1 MLDKRLFSI
10 CDGEDAT
17 PALREFLNFVD
28 CYPKDGRL
36 QPEIVSADAFV
47 ARLDQSGL
55 DRFIQTLNCDWERVL
70 LEVCDSPKAVKQSHR
85 KLVAGV
91 IQAATAKREWD
102 VSAAFACLSA
112 IVENPGIGWP
122 NRPLHFSKISV
133 ILDRVLAAGIRM
145 PNEGKY
151 YVLRGKLEMYLKGFA
166 NGDRTLSQVNELFG
180 LSHQTFR
187 KTPEAPFED
196 SKFRRFL
203 RVIVEESDRWPT
215 LPATFDIQRAL
226 GSLESDYLDWETQY
240 GAYRW
245 YELKPPAQIEPVGG
259 EFSIL
264 AKSFGGGRPT
274 KSWFKRA
281 SEALDKNEISR
292 EYLELLLSTL
302 GTRVFAD
309 RSEPLWHVAK
319 PALYL
324 YALFRHHD
332 GEIDPFAAYRLVRG
346 KLRRILNQGM
356 FYDAH
361 VGTTMSG
368 TYRNPL
374 CPSKENMPFVK
385 AACWC
390 LSLFDD
396 DRAATM
402 LGEVTISLGTNFETP
417 GRGRYLRSL
426 AGSSTAIGALRNMRP
441 SVAKSIL
448 WECKKQIDDPRIL
461 DLGLR

>member
-1 MLDKRLFSI
+1 MLDKRLFNI
-10 CDGEDAT
+10 FDGEDPT
-17 PALREFLNFVD
+17 PALREFLTFVD
-28 CYPKDGRL
+28 SYPKDGRL
-36 QPEIVSADAFV
+36 DPEIVSAAAFV
-47 ARLDQSGL
+47 ARLDQSRL
-55 DRFIQTLNCDWERVL
+55 NSFVQTMNCDWEQVL
-70 LEVCDSPKAVKQSHR
+70 HEVYESPKAVKQSRR

-91 IQAATAKREWD
+91 IEAANAKREWD
-102 VSAAFACLSA
+102 LDAAFACLSA
-112 IVENPGIGWP
+112 IVENPGISWP

-133 ILDRVLAAGIRM
+133 ILGRFLAAGIRM

-151 YVLRGKLEMYLKGFA
+151 YVLRGKLEMYFKGFA
-166 NGDRTLSQVNELFG
+166 DGDPTLSQINELFG

-187 KTPEAPFED
+187 KTPEAPFDD

-203 RVIVEESDRWPT
+203 NVIVDESDRLPT

-226 GSLESDYLDWETQY
+226 GSLESDYLDWESQY

-245 YELKPPAQIEPVGG
+245 YELRPPAQIEPVGG

-281 SEALDKNEISR
+281 SDALDKNKISR

-302 GTRVFAD
+302 GTRAFAD
-309 RSEPLWHVAK
+309 RSEPLWHAAK

-332 GEIDPFAAYRLVRG
+332 GEIDPFAAYRFVRG
-346 KLRRILNQGM
+346 KLRRILSEGM

-361 VGTTMSG
+361 ISTTMSG

-374 CPSKENMPFVK
+374 CPSKENMPFVM
-385 AACWC
+385 AACWF

-402 LGEVTISLGTNFETP
+402 LGEISISLGANFETP
-417 GRGRYLRSL
+417 GRGRYLRAL
-426 AGSSTAIGALRNMRP
+426 AGSSAAISALKGMRSP
-441 SVAKSIL
+441 LARSIL
-448 WECKKQIDDPRIL
+448 HDCKHKLDDPRL
-461 DLGLR
+461 LTLL